1 MRAGSLRRW
10 RNLGRDLALAGLA
23 LWLVATPVRA
33 ADIFDVTAIPVD
45 ATADNAVAA
54 RKVAIDQGERDG
66 LRRLL
71 ERLTAPSM
79 QNRLPPVANVPIDDY
94 VRSYQVA
101 SEKVG
106 PTRYIASL
114 NVTYQPAAVQSLLEG
129 TGLPY
134 VNRRSEPVLLVPAM
148 RTDTGVDLWSPAD
161 PWREAWNSGSLPPTF
176 LDLRLPLGDLADI
189 QALPPQAAQSG
200 DPAPFQALAARYG
213 TTATIV
219 AVATLQPSSDADH
232 PAPIDVELRR
242 VDDWSQPFGIM
253 TLTPT
258 ADETGPALLQR
269 AVNQA
274 IIAAE
279 DDWKAQNLV
288 PSGALAALP
297 AVVPLVD
304 LASWVQIRSR
314 LASTPG
320 VHDVVINMLSRDRAS
335 ITINYAGA
343 LADLE
348 QAFGREGLV
357 LTQENNE
364 WLLRQAGD
372 RAALPA
378 PSPGLPATP

>member
-1 MRAGSLRRW
+1 MRAGMLRRW
-10 RNLGRDLALAGLA
+10 YDLRLALGLVGLA
-23 LWLVATPVRA
+23 LWLVAAPVRA

-54 RKVAIDQGERDG
+54 RKIAIEDGERAG

-79 QNRLPPVANVPIDDY
+79 QNRLPPVANVPIDDF

-114 NVTYQPAAVQSLLEG
+114 NVTYQPAQVQSLLEG

-134 VNRRSEPVLLVPAM
+134 VNRRSEPMLLVPAL
-148 RTDTGVDLWSPAD
+148 RTDKGIDLWSPDD
-161 PWREAWNSGSLPPTF
+161 PWRQAWNSGPLPPTF
-176 LDLRLPLGDLADI
+176 LDLQLPLGDLADI
-189 QALPPQAAQSG
+189 QDLPPQAAQNG
-200 DPAPFQALAARYG
+200 DAAPFQALAARYG

-219 AVATLQPSSDADH
+219 AFATLQPSPEPDH
-232 PAPIDVELRR
+232 PAPIALELRR
-242 VDDWSQPFGIM
+242 VDQWAQPFGQT
-253 TLTPT
+253 TLVPT
-258 ADETGPALLQR
+258 VDETEPALLHR
-269 AVNQA
+269 AVSQA
-274 IIAAE
+274 ILAAE

-288 PSGALAALP
+288 PPGALSALP
-297 AVVPLVD
+297 VVVPLVD

-320 VHDVVINMLSRDRAS
+320 VHDVAVDVLSRNQAS
-335 ITINYAGA
+335 ITINYAGG

-348 QAFGREGLV
+348 QALGRQGLT
-357 LTQENNE
+357 LAQENNE

-372 RAALPA
+372 RAA
-378 PSPGLPATP
+378 SPGPSLGSSATP